1 MALHNTDIAT
11 TFNRLADLLEIQG
24 ANPFR
29 IRAYRNAAR
38 TLEGL
43 PQSVVSL
50 LAKGQDLSQL
60 PGIGKDLAGKIQE
73 MVKTGKLRL
82 LEEVQGQIPAGLV
95 ELLELPGL
103 GPKRVKFLYEQL
115 GVHNLKDLEQAVQAG
130 KVSRL
135 SGFGLKTEDHL
146 QRELGRRAKRDRRI
160 RLASA
165 EPIAE
170 PFLKYVRET
179 PGITR
184 AIIAGS
190 YRRQKETVGDID
202 ILVAGKANSS
212 VMERFVAYEEVDRIV
227 AQGKT
232 KSTVR
237 LRSGLQVDLRLVPE
251 DSYGTALQ
259 YFTGSK
265 AHNIAMRKRA
275 VKHGLKLNEYG
286 VFKGKTLIAGRT
298 EEEVYRSVGLPY
310 IEPELRENWGE
321 IEAAQK
327 SHLPKL
333 VRLENLRG
341 DLHVHS
347 KASDGQVSI
356 TDMARAARKRGYE
369 YLAITDHT
377 KHVTVAHGLDEKRLA
392 RQIDEIDRIN
402 GTIKGL
408 RILKSAEV
416 DILDNGKLDLP
427 DTILKRLDLT
437 VCSIHY
443 KFTLPRAKQT
453 ERVIKAMDNPYF
465 TIFSHPT
472 GRMIPKR
479 PPYDIDMERLMAAA
493 LERGCFFEV
502 NAQPVRL
509 DLTDVHC
516 KMAKDLGV
524 KVVISTDAH
533 RVTDLDLIRFGIG
546 QARRGWLEAD
556 DVLNTKPWSQLQK
569 LFTRV

>member
-1 MALHNTDIAT
+1 MTIHNIEMAES
-11 TFNRLADLLEIQG
+11 FNRLADLLEIQG

-43 PQSVVSL
+43 PQSAASL
-50 LAKGQDLSQL
+50 VAEGQDLSQL

-73 MVKTGKLRL
+73 MVETGRLRL
-82 LEEVQGQIPAGLV
+82 LEEVQTQVPAGLV

-103 GPKRVKFLYEQL
+103 GPKRVKLLYKHL
-115 GVHNLKDLEQAVQAG
+115 GVQNLKDLEQAVQAR

-135 SGFGLKTEDHL
+135 TGFGLKTEEHL
-146 QRELGRRAKRDRRI
+146 REEVGRRAKRELRI

-165 EPIAE
+165 EKIGE
-170 PFLKYVRET
+170 TFLRYLRAT
-179 PGITR
+179 PGVTD
-184 AIIAGS
+184 AVIAGS
-190 YRRQKETVGDID
+190 YRRRKETVGDID
-202 ILVAGKANSS
+202 ILVAGKASS
-212 VMERFVAYEEVDRIV
+212 PVMQRFLAYDEVDRVV
-227 AQGKT
+227 AKGKT
-232 KSTVR
+232 KSTV
-237 LRSGLQVDLRLVPE
+237 LLHSGLQVDLLLIPE
-251 DSYGTALQ
+251 DSFGSALQ

-265 AHNIAMRKRA
+265 AHNIAVRTRA
-275 VKHGLKLNEYG
+275 VKQGLKLNEYG
-286 VFKGKTLIAGRT
+286 VFRGKTRLAGRT
-298 EEEVYRSVGLPY
+298 EEEVYRGVGLPY
-310 IEPELRENWGE
+310 IEPELRKNWGE
-321 IEAAQK
+321 IEAAEQGR
-327 SHLPKL
+327 LPKL
-333 VRLENLRG
+333 VTLEDLRG

-347 KASDGQVSI
+347 KASDGNVSI
-356 TDMARAARKRGYE
+356 EDMAQAARDRGYE

-377 KHVTVAHGLDEKRLA
+377 KHVTIANGLDEKRLA
-392 RQIDEIDRIN
+392 RQIDEIDRLN
-402 GTIKGL
+402 ATFKGL

-427 DTILKRLDLT
+427 NEILKRLDLT

-443 KFTLPRAKQT
+443 KFKLSRAKQT
-453 ERVIKAMDNPYF
+453 ERVIRAMDNSYF
-465 TIFSHPT
+465 TIFAHPS

-479 PPYDIDMERLMAAA
+479 GPYEIDMERLMAAA

-516 KMAKDLGV
+516 KMAKDMGM

-533 RVTDLDLIRFGIG
+533 RVTDLDLMRFGIG

-556 DVLNTKPWSQLQK
+556 DVLNTKRWSELQK
-569 LFTRV
+569 LFKRV